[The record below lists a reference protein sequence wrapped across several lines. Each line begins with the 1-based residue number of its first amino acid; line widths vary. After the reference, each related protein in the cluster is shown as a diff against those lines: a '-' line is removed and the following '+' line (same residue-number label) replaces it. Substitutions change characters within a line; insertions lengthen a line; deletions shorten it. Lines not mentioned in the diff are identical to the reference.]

1 MTAFMNDIPPDLT
14 QLRDLLEG
22 EAYDALRQGVEASWA
37 AQPEPALLPLL
48 AIALAMTGQSEEAE
62 PWLAQALTRAPEL
75 DLAGAADLA
84 VALVLA
90 QRLAEAEAVLAPRL
104 HPDCTD
110 SRALQRYAW
119 LLEALDRSAEAL
131 PWLERAR
138 DARPDDSALQQRCE
152 ALQLRLWVL
161 DGAFET
167 AEAWLERRA
176 GADPEADP
184 EAQWVPWTCGY
195 ARLLAQQDRHD
206 LAEERLRAAMQRVP
220 QNLMLL
226 TTLAELAQARGRV
239 QVAIGVLRRATRLA
253 PDAVHLWVQLA
264 VTAAPHAEALARRA
278 AERALALTTAGT
290 DAAAGGDAG
299 LATDMA
305 EDRPDTPLAGSSGAD
320 RPGVG
325 ATQTDATQ
333 AGATKSGATKAGAT
347 ETSTAAPDAAGAGTA
362 TPDAAG
368 VVHTP
373 ANMTPTRQGGIPQFA
388 ASGLPALEGLPGRGE
403 ASGLSPARLV
413 YLQALQALAQVESHA
428 GHYDKAEALFEQVL
442 AEWPDCLPAL
452 QGLAHQRLQ
461 QGRIDAAVA
470 LFERVRAIDPVRG
483 QVALINARRFPED
496 TAILERIE
504 QAAMRPSLEG
514 PVRTGMLFQLAA
526 AWEKQ
531 KAYPR
536 AFALAE
542 RANTASR
549 AHLRYDA
556 KDHRQRC
563 ARIRYA
569 FGKALYDHRQDC
581 GYRGEDAAL
590 PVFVVG
596 MPRSG
601 TTLVEQILAGHSRIF
616 GAGELGVIPQRI
628 AGLNR
633 WERRVG
639 SGRTYPDCVDD
650 LSPEVVNGIAEGI
663 LKELK
668 ELAAEDKPAANQV
681 IDKLPHNF
689 ENIGFIKFLFPEAKI
704 LSVRRD
710 PRDIAISNYFTDYA
724 AKHGGMGF
732 AYDLTD
738 IGEQLADHNLLMHHW
753 AQLFPGQ
760 ILEVHYEALIQDP
773 ERETRRMLDY
783 LGQPW
788 EPEVLAFN
796 ELDRPVKTASVWQVR
811 QPLYRS
817 SSGRWRRYQEHLA
830 PLLRGTNA
838 RITWEPIDDMLSLP
852 EPGLLERASGLYKMG
867 RRDDAEYQAK
877 KLLHHIPEHAGASYL
892 VGIIYLDKG
901 YHEEGVALLE
911 QALTRCPWNCDWRA
925 DLVRACELIG
935 DAERVARWRRASA
948 AERGTGAAVAEG
960 VSDDHPVAPDA
971 AAAQYPGG
979 APRPTPLDDL
989 FTAAGSTLAEL
1000 GFLPD

>member
-1 MTAFMNDIPPDLT
+1 MTAFMNDIPPDLS

-22 EAYDALRQGVEASWA
+22 EAYEALCRGAEAAWA
-37 AQPEPALLPLL
+37 ARPEPALLPLL
-48 AIALAMTGQSEEAE
+48 AIARAMTGQPEHAE
-62 PWLAQALTRAPEL
+62 PWLEQALARAPEL

-84 VALVLA
+84 LALVLA
-90 QRLAEAEAVLAPRL
+90 QRLAEAEAILAPRL

-110 SRALQRYAW
+110 PRALLRYAW
-119 LLEALDRSAEAL
+119 LLEALDRPAEAL

-138 DARPDDSALQQRCE
+138 DARPGDSALQQRCE
-152 ALQLRLWVL
+152 VLQLRLWVAGG
-161 DGAFET
+161 DFET
-167 AEAWLERRA
+167 AEGWLERRV
-176 GADPEADP
+176 GADLEADP
-184 EAQWVPWTCGY
+184 EAQWVPWTCFY
-195 ARLLAQQDRHD
+195 ARLLAQQNRHE
-206 LAEERLRAAMQRVP
+206 LAEERLRAALQRAP
-220 QNLMLL
+220 QNLLLL

-253 PDAVHLWVQLA
+253 PDAVHLWTQMA
-264 VTAAPHAEALARRA
+264 VTAAPHAEAQARNA
-278 AERALALTTAGT
+278 AERALELATAEM
-290 DAAAGGDAG
+290 DAVAGGDAG

-305 EDRPDTPLAGSSGAD
+305 EDWPNTPPAD
-320 RPGVG
+320 
-325 ATQTDATQ
+325 
-333 AGATKSGATKAGAT
+333 
-347 ETSTAAPDAAGAGTA
+347 
-362 TPDAAG
+362 
-368 VVHTP
+368 
-373 ANMTPTRQGGIPQFA
+373 MTPTRRGAIPNFA
-388 ASGLPALEGLPGRGE
+388 ASGLPALEGLPGRGT
-403 ASGLSPARLV
+403 APDLSPARLV

-428 GHYDKAEALFEQVL
+428 GHYDKAEALFDQVL
-442 AEWPDCLPAL
+442 AEWPGCLLAL
-452 QGLAHQRLQ
+452 QGLAHQQLQ
-461 QGRIDAAVA
+461 QGRIDSAVA

-531 KAYPR
+531 GDADR
-536 AFALAE
+536 AFALAK

-569 FGKALYDHRQDC
+569 FGKAFYDHRRDC

-639 SGRTYPDCVDD
+639 SGRTYPDCIDD
-650 LSPEVVNGIAEGI
+650 LTPEVVNGIAEAI

-668 ELAAEDKPAANQV
+668 ELAAEDKPAATQV

-710 PRDIAISNYFTDYA
+710 PRDIALSNYFTDYA

-753 AQLFPGQ
+753 AQRFPGQ
-760 ILEVHYEALIQDP
+760 ILEVHYEALVQDP

-838 RITWEPIDDMLSLP
+838 RIIWDPIDDMLSLP
-852 EPGLLERASGLYKMG
+852 EPGLLERASDLYKAG

-901 YHEEGVALLE
+901 YHEEGLALLE
-911 QALTRCPWNCDWRA
+911 QALTRCPWNRDWRA
-925 DLVRACELIG
+925 DLVRACELMG
-935 DAERVARWRRASA
+935 DGERAARWRLG
-948 AERGTGAAVAEG
+948 ERRVVENALIEPAREPLSLEALFTLGGSTAVASYE
-960 VSDDHPVAPDA
+960 SKD
-971 AAAQYPGG
+971 
-979 APRPTPLDDL
+979 
-989 FTAAGSTLAEL
+989 
-1000 GFLPD
+1000 

>member
-1 MTAFMNDIPPDLT
+1 MTAFMNDIPPDLS

-22 EAYDALRQGVEASWA
+22 EAYEALCRGAEAAWA
-37 AQPEPALLPLL
+37 ARPEPALLPLL
-48 AIALAMTGQSEEAE
+48 AIARVMTGQPEQAE
-62 PWLAQALTRAPEL
+62 PWLEQAFARAPEL
-75 DLAGAADLA
+75 DLAAAADLA
-84 VALVLA
+84 LALVLA
-90 QRLAEAEAVLAPRL
+90 QRLADAEAILAPQL
-104 HPDCTD
+104 APDCTD
-110 SRALQRYAW
+110 PRAMLRYAW
-119 LLEALDRSAEAL
+119 ILEARERQAEAL
-131 PWLERAR
+131 SWLERAR
-138 DARPDDSALQQRCE
+138 DARPDDSSLQQRCE

-176 GADPEADP
+176 EVDSEVDP
-184 EAQWVPWTCGY
+184 EAQWVPWTCVY

-206 LAEERLRAAMQRVP
+206 LAEERLRTALQRMP

-278 AERALALTTAGT
+278 AQRALALSMAET
-290 DAAAGGDAG
+290 DASAGGDAG

-320 RPGVG
+320 RPGAG

-333 AGATKSGATKAGAT
+333 VGATQAGAT
-347 ETSTAAPDAAGAGTA
+347 GAGTA
-362 TPDAAG
+362 TPDAVG

-388 ASGLPALEGLPGRGE
+388 ASGLPVLEGLPGRGE
-403 ASGLSPARLV
+403 ASGLSPARLP

-428 GHYDKAEALFEQVL
+428 GHYVEAEALFEQVL
-442 AEWPDCLPAL
+442 AEWPACLPAL
-452 QGLAHQRLQ
+452 QGLAHQQLQ
-461 QGRIDAAVA
+461 QGRIESAVA

-496 TAILERIE
+496 TAVLERIE
-504 QAAMRPSLEG
+504 QAALRPSLEG

-569 FGKALYDHRQDC
+569 FSKAIYDHRRDC
-581 GYRGEDAAL
+581 GYRGEDAEL

-639 SGRTYPDCVDD
+639 SGRAYPDCIDD

-668 ELAAEDKPAANQV
+668 ELAAEDKPAATQI

-760 ILEVHYEALIQDP
+760 IMEVRYEALIQDP

-817 SSGRWRRYQEHLA
+817 SSGRWQRYQEHLA

-838 RITWEPIDDMLSLP
+838 KIIWDPIDDMVSLP
-852 EPGLLERASGLYKMG
+852 EPGLLERASGLYKAG

-911 QALTRCPWNCDWRA
+911 QALTRCPWNRDWRA
-925 DLVRACELIG
+925 DLVRAFELIG
-935 DAERVARWRRASA
+935 DAERAARWRLGQNRA
-948 AERGTGAAVAEG
+948 AEDCPIE
-960 VSDDHPVAPDA
+960 SSPEQP
-971 AAAQYPGG
+971 
-979 APRPTPLDDL
+979 PLKAL
-989 FTAAGSTLAEL
+989 FTLGGSTTVASYESNN
-1000 GFLPD
+1000 